1 MKIIEF
7 IKSLFPSDS
16 AKQVAH
22 WGRANIYKDSALR
35 WRWRLL
41 NTSGEIVAS
50 SCQSFANKDASAVA
64 YNHARHTMFGTK
76 EAPVKSVGNK

>member
-1 MKIIEF
+1 MKIFEF
-7 IKSLFPSDS
+7 IKSLFSSTS

-22 WGRANIYKDSALR
+22 WGRADIYKDSALR

-41 NTSGEIVAS
+41 NAKGEIVAS
-50 SCQSFANKDASAVA
+50 SCQSFSGKNAAAAA

-76 EAPVKSVGNK
+76 EAPVKNR